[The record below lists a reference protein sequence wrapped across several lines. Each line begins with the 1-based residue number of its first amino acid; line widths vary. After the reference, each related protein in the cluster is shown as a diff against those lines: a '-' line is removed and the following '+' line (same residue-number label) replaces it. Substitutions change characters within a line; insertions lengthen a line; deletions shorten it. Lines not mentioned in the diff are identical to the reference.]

1 MQRIINIKFYINKCN
16 WEEINYPLEKN
27 DWKKIEKNSCFWYFY
42 NKKIYIYPAYVSK
55 HNSNGGKPVIL
66 FMIPNEKG
74 WN

>member
-1 MQRIINIKFYINKCN
+1 M
-16 WEEINYPLEKN
+16 
-27 DWKKIEKNSCFWYFY
+27 IEKKLRKIVAFDIFII
-42 NKKIYIYPAYVSK
+42 KKYIYIYPAYVSK